1 MNVKSIKILNFRNYV
16 NEKINLNEKINII
29 YGDNAQGKT
38 NILESIFICAFGKSF
53 RAKKESEIIRIGETN
68 AQIILE
74 YKNKD
79 REGIIKIDL
88 SNKKTII
95 VNGVKLNKLSELLG
109 KINVVLFTPDDI
121 GILKNGPAYR
131 RRFLDMMIGQIRP
144 NYVYTLNL
152 YLKTLEQRNAC
163 LRQIKKHEIS
173 QDILEIWD
181 EKMYE
186 YAKKVYE
193 YRNEFINKI
202 ISKINNFHKK
212 ITDEKEIIKIEYKS
226 DLINKDEY
234 LKKLKEEK
242 EKDIIR
248 GFTGRGIHKD
258 DFILYINDKP
268 ISIYGSQG
276 QHRTAILSL
285 KLTELNII
293 KDEIG
298 ENPILLLDDFMSE
311 LDEKRINNFLNNIDD
326 TQVIITCTNKIEID
340 DNNNSLFYIK
350 KGKIEKK

>member
-1 MNVKSIKILNFRNYV
+1 M
-16 NEKINLNEKINII
+16 
-29 YGDNAQGKT
+29 
-38 NILESIFICAFGKSF
+38 
-53 RAKKESEIIRIGETN
+53 RAV
-68 AQIILE
+68 
-74 YKNKD
+74 
-79 REGIIKIDL
+79 RE
-88 SNKKTII
+88 
-95 VNGVKLNKLSELLG
+95 
-109 KINVVLFTPDDI
+109 F
-121 GILKNGPAYR
+121 
-131 RRFLDMMIGQIRP
+131 
-144 NYVYTLNL
+144 
-152 YLKTLEQRNAC
+152 
-163 LRQIKKHEIS
+163 LRQSRWSLSVLPSDNPCGFSVQCTRHGCTAASIRCEWWNRNRNRYS
-173 QDILEIWD
+173 VSC
-181 EKMYE
+181 
-186 YAKKVYE
+186 KKVYE

-234 LKKLKEEK
+234 LKNLKEEK
-242 EKDIIR
+242 KKDIIT
-248 GFTGRGIHKD
+248 GFTERGIHKD